1 MLNETS
7 CTNHSLSCDSKLH
20 LHQCW
25 QRVGCAVSK
34 DCNRAFLFRLPTW
47 FVNGVDWQL
56 AEFKGKVMLANFLRG
71 QTLNAMSLISNSRH
85 ATLHPYRDLGLVC
98 LNGRLPSLVATVR
111 TLILQSGLRPGYP
124 GNSAPTLPRLWQLCA
139 CRGADVRA
147 TPVM

>member
-1 MLNETS
+1 MRQVAQLTLFPAIPSSTFINAGKGWAALCLKTA
-7 CTNHSLSCDSKLH
+7 
-20 LHQCW
+20 Q
-25 QRVGCAVSK
+25 
-34 DCNRAFLFRLPTW
+34 RAFLFRLPTW

-71 QTLNAMSLISNSRH
+71 QTLDAMSLISNSRH

-124 GNSAPTLPRLWQLCA
+124 GNSAPTLPRLWQLYA
-139 CRGADVRA
+139 CRGADVLA